1 MPLGVES
8 LEREGVGDLLI
19 GRAKNRKKLHAFL
32 KNLGEVSEEVALE
45 RAMHTDAFA
54 KFGDLDELMSLM
66 GWGAFAWGEG
76 DRIWLFGIVGLWAA
90 GLWSASCV
98 GQILVRGFLGCFGRC
113 GLWGRPWAWLWRV
126 GL

>member
-8 LEREGVGDLLI
+8 LECEGVGDLLI

-54 KFGDLDELMSLM
+54 KLGDLDELMGLM

-76 DRIWLFGIVGLWAA
+76 GGIWLFGIVMRAREIVGLWAVR
-90 GLWSASCV
+90 LWCASC
-98 GQILVRGFLGCFGRC
+98 GG
-113 GLWGRPWAWLWRV
+113 
-126 GL
+126 

>member
-19 GRAKNRKKLHAFL
+19 GRAKNRKKLHALL

-54 KFGDLDELMSLM
+54 KLGDLDELM
-66 GWGAFAWGEG
+66 GWGAFAWSEG
-76 DRIWLFGIVGLWAA
+76 GGIWLFGIVMRAREIVGLWAA
-90 GLWSASCV
+90 GLWRV
-98 GQILVRGFLGCFGRC
+98 RC
-113 GLWGRPWAWLWRV
+113 GE
-126 GL
+126 